1 VSHDAQ
7 GYLISHL
14 AKDAGIDIPNEI
26 ALLGVDNSR
35 EMCELC
41 QPPLSSISLDTD
53 RIGREA
59 VRIVVDLLAGRR
71 APTRPVTVAPLE
83 VVPRGST
90 EMVAVD
96 DRDMKRAVLFIRSHA
111 VESIDVGDLL
121 KAVPISRR
129 SLEAKFRRHFNRTP
143 SEEIRRL
150 RLEKARHLLSHTAIP
165 MAEVA
170 RQSGFSSARYLAMA
184 FRREVGTSPQAY
196 RRRSAGALSTAPQ
209 K

>member
-1 VSHDAQ
+1 
-7 GYLISHL
+7 
-14 AKDAGIDIPNEI
+14 
-26 ALLGVDNSR
+26 
-35 EMCELC
+35 
-41 QPPLSSISLDTD
+41 
-53 RIGREA
+53 
-59 VRIVVDLLAGRR
+59 VDLLAGRR

-111 VESIDVGDLL
+111 AESIDVGDLL

-150 RLEKARHLLSHTAIP
+150 RLEKARHLLSHTALP

-196 RRRSAGALSTAPQ
+196 RRRSAGALM